1 MNCVN
6 HPETPVSAYCQNCGK
21 ALCQEC
27 IRSVGGVVYCEAC
40 LAARLNQPGYGAQPG
55 FGPAS
60 QSATPGSVYVGLP
73 ASGFPNPGLALGLG
87 FIPGV
92 GAMYNGQFVKGL
104 AHVII
109 FALLVSAADHEGP
122 LGILV
127 AFWIAYQVFDSY
139 QTARAR
145 RDGTPLPNP
154 FGLNDLGFRLGL
166 QQHPEVHG
174 VPPAAPYAASAPGV
188 PPAGGPAAPY
198 NPAGQPP
205 PAAWTS
211 YVPPEQQSY
220 AAGFAPGYVN
230 PGPGY
235 PGPAYTDPG
244 YTPGYTPG
252 VPPYPA
258 PVPPPVLG
266 RSDIPTGAVVLIALG
281 VLFLLGSLGIF
292 HDDWISRGWPLA
304 IVGVGVWLVIRR
316 MRETRLAQFTPPPPA
331 ADERNPR

>member
-27 IRSVGGVVYCEAC
+27 VRSVGGVVYCESC
-40 LAARLNQPGYGAQPG
+40 LEARLRNPNAPQPGVGAGAPL
-55 FGPAS
+55 
-60 QSATPGSVYVGLP
+60 YVGLP

-109 FALLVSAADHEGP
+109 FALLVSLANHEGP

-154 FGLNDLGFRLGL
+154 FGLNDLGVKLGL
-166 QQHPEVHG
+166 QQHPEVHS
-174 VPPAAPYAASAPGV
+174 PFTGV
-188 PPAGGPAAPY
+188 PPAGAPGTATGPAVPY
-198 NPAGQPP
+198 PPAAGQP
-205 PAAWTS
+205 ATEWTS
-211 YVPPEQQSY
+211 YVPPEHAPYGQPQYGQQQY
-220 AAGFAPGYVN
+220 AAGFVPGSYAD
-230 PGPGY
+230 
-235 PGPAYTDPG
+235 PAYTPP
-244 YTPGYTPG
+244 YTPGAPG
-252 VPPYPA
+252 VPP
-258 PVPPPVLG
+258 PPFPPNAMMTG
-266 RSDIPTGAVVLIALG
+266 RSDIPTGAIVLISLG

-292 HDDWISRGWPLA
+292 HDDWISRSWPLFIVA
-304 IVGVGVWLVIRR
+304 IGVWLFIRR
-316 MRETRLAQFTPPPPA
+316 TREARFTAPPPPA
-331 ADERNPR
+331 QPGERNPR

>member
-1 MNCVN
+1 MNCIN

-27 IRSVGGVVYCEAC
+27 VRSVGGVVYCEPC
-40 LAARLNQPGYGAQPG
+40 LEARLKNPGA
-55 FGPAS
+55 GPVG
-60 QSATPGSVYVGLP
+60 TGPGSVPLYVGLP

-109 FALLVSAADHEGP
+109 FALLVSLANHEGP

-127 AFWIAYQVFDSY
+127 AFWMAYQVFDSY

-166 QQHPEVHG
+166 QQHPDVHT
-174 VPPAAPYAASAPGV
+174 VPGAAPYTASATGV
-188 PPAGGPAAPY
+188 PPAGTAPGQAAPY
-198 NPAGQPP
+198 VPYPPAGEPP
-205 PAAWTS
+205 AAAWTS
-211 YVPPEQQSY
+211 YAPHEQAGY
-220 AAGFAPGYVN
+220 AQQAYSAGFVPGTPDPSYAPGY
-230 PGPGY
+230 
-235 PGPAYTDPG
+235 TQ
-244 YTPGYTPG
+244 G
-252 VPPYPA
+252 VGAPPPPYP
-258 PVPPPVLG
+258 PSPMMTG
-266 RSDIPTGAVVLIALG
+266 RSDIPTGAIVLIALG

-304 IVGVGVWLVIRR
+304 IVGVGVWLVVRR
-316 MRETRLAQFTPPPPA
+316 MRESKFNAPPQPG
-331 ADERNPR
+331 DRNPR